1 LFSIIGK
8 LSLRYE
14 LKPQNNKNSNL
25 ICKFAFLNQNSN
37 KQTMAL
43 QSINPTTTKA
53 WQELQKHFQEM
64 QTASMKTMFQEDSN
78 RTEKFHIQWND
89 FLVDYSKNIINQ
101 QTIDL
106 LLQLAE
112 EVNLKD
118 AISQYFKGDSI
129 NQTENRAVLHTA
141 LRANESDSVL
151 VDNQNVI
158 PEIFEVK
165 AKIKIFTNEVV
176 NGDRKGFTGKEFTDI
191 VNIGIGGSDLG
202 PAMVVEALQFY
213 KNHLNVHFVS
223 NVDGDHVQ
231 EIIKKL
237 NPETTLFVIVSKT
250 FTTQETL
257 TNSETIRKWFLKSA
271 SQDDVAK
278 HFVAVSTNIKNVT
291 EFGINPENVFPMWDW
306 VGGRFSLWS
315 AVGLSISLAVGFD
328 NFDKLL
334 KGANDMDNHFKSA
347 TFDKNIPIVLALLS
361 IWYNNF
367 FGAESEAL
375 IPYTQYLQKL
385 APYLQQGI
393 MESNGKS
400 IGRDGKPVNYQTGTI
415 IWGEPGTNS
424 QHAFFQLIHQGTKLI
439 PTDFIGF
446 VKPLYG
452 DKDHHDKLMSN
463 FFAQTEALLNG
474 KTSEQV
480 QAEFDK
486 QNLSIDKTEYLR
498 PFKVFAGNKPTN
510 TLLIN
515 KLTPETLGALVAM
528 YEHKIFVQGV
538 IWNIFSYDQW
548 GVELGKQ
555 LANAVL
561 EEINSKEI
569 KNHDGSTT
577 FLLKH
582 FIKQ

>member
-1 LFSIIGK
+1 
-8 LSLRYE
+8 
-14 LKPQNNKNSNL
+14 
-25 ICKFAFLNQNSN
+25 
-37 KQTMAL
+37 MAL
-43 QSINPTTTKA
+43 AQINPTITEA
-53 WQELQKHFQEM
+53 WAKLTQHHAQIKNTSLKEIF
-64 QTASMKTMFQEDSN
+64 ANDSQ
-78 RTEKFHIQWND
+78 RAEKFHIKWQD
-89 FLVDYSKNIINQ
+89 FLVDYSKNILNQETIN
-101 QTIDL
+101 L
-106 LLQLAE
+106 LLDLAKEVQLQE
-112 EVNLKD
+112 
-118 AISQYFKGDSI
+118 AISQYFDGDAI

-141 LRANESDSVL
+141 LRAPENQLVL
-151 VDNQNVI
+151 VDGENVM
-158 PEIFEVK
+158 PEVFAVK
-165 AKIKIFTNEVV
+165 NKIKAFSNEVIS
-176 NGDRKGFTGKEFTDI
+176 GERKGFTGKPFTDV

-223 NVDGDHVQ
+223 NVDGDHVN

-237 NPETTLFVIVSKT
+237 NPETTLFVIASKT

-257 TNSETIRKWFLKSA
+257 SNAETIRAWFLQSA
-271 SQDDVAK
+271 KQEDVAK
-278 HFVAVSTNIKNVT
+278 HFVAVSTNIQKVT
-291 EFGINPENVFPMWDW
+291 EFGINPDNIFPMWDW

-315 AVGLSISLAVGFD
+315 AVGLSISLAVGFEH
-328 NFDKLL
+328 FDELL
-334 KGANDMDNHFKSA
+334 AGAHDMDNHFKNES
-347 TFDKNIPIVLALLS
+347 FDKNIPVILALLT

-400 IGRDGKPVNYQTGTI
+400 VGRDGKPVNYQTGTI

-452 DKDHHDKLMSN
+452 NDDHHNKLMSN

-474 KTSEQV
+474 KTESQV
-480 QAEFDK
+480 RAEFEK
-486 QNLSIDKTEYLR
+486 QNITGAKADYLL
-498 PFKVFAGNKPTN
+498 PFKVFTGNKPTN
-510 TLLIN
+510 TILID
-515 KLTPETLGALVAM
+515 KLTPKSLGSLIAL
-528 YEHKIFVQGV
+528 YEHKIFVQGI

-555 LANAVL
+555 LANSIL
-561 EEINSKEI
+561 DEIQSGNV
-569 KNHDGSTT
+569 KNHDNSTQ

-582 FIKQ
+582 FLKNK